1 MLLGTIAL
9 AGLIIAVAL
18 LMLAAQRHFA
28 NKRLAN
34 ERRNKDE
41 DWPVSLVRARFDWQ
55 QPYFSLSAT
64 KNSVHRDFWAGL
76 FI

>member
-18 LMLAAQRHFA
+18 LMLATQRHIA

-34 ERRNKDE
+34 ERWNKDE
-41 DWPVSLVRARFDWQ
+41 D
-55 QPYFSLSAT
+55 
-64 KNSVHRDFWAGL
+64 
-76 FI
+76 